1 MLHILH
7 LNKTLRYMKH
17 ALSEP
22 IKSGRLIS
30 PIRNQ
35 LRYFYCLICIYIYPQ
50 VHIHCSSFQILPWLL
65 LWSCLLLLHI
75 YWTSAVLVIK
85 RTQLLPCS
93 TIYFPPTIE
102 LEHMA
107 TIKYVGT
114 TIKSLTKWEPYSHY
128 PSNFIWSDI
137 IYKIAITSSIIYH
150 LSSLLHSSIHFEQ
163 FLGFSHIS
171 KY

>member
-35 LRYFYCLICIYIYPQ
+35 LRYSYCLLCIYIYPQ

-65 LWSCLLLLHI
+65 LWSCLLLLHS
-75 YWTSAVLVIK
+75 YWTTAVLVIK

-93 TIYFPPTIE
+93 
-102 LEHMA
+102 
-107 TIKYVGT
+107 
-114 TIKSLTKWEPYSHY
+114 
-128 PSNFIWSDI
+128 I
-137 IYKIAITSSIIYH
+137 IYIPPFRIGTYGNHQICGHHNKISKNGSRTLIIHLTSSDLA
-150 LSSLLHSSIHFEQ
+150 LSTNS
-163 FLGFSHIS
+163 
-171 KY
+171 Y